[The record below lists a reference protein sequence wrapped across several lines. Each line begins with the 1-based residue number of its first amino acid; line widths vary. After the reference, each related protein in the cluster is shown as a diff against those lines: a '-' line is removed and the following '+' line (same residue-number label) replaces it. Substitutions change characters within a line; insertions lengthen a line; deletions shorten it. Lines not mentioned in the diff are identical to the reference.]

1 MNRVQLKA
9 CNVHFLAR
17 TRTPRLPG
25 LSANLEQI
33 RQIFVTTCPEWCGGS
48 RLSMER
54 LCGMPNPSGPVT
66 SKLDLLAIP
75 SPHIFLPE
83 VGDTEIQANQT
94 DVLEA
99 SA

>member
-1 MNRVQLKA
+1 
-9 CNVHFLAR
+9 
-17 TRTPRLPG
+17 
-25 LSANLEQI
+25 
-33 RQIFVTTCPEWCGGS
+33 
-48 RLSMER
+48 MER